1 MNSQSARFDRQC
13 DPPNI
18 FSGHFL
24 PPPPKTFL
32 EASLLRSTTGKS
44 SQCAELYSVYYI
56 TEL

>member
-13 DPPNI
+13 DPQT
-18 FSGHFL
+18 FSVVTSC
-24 PPPPKTFL
+24 PPPKTFL

-44 SQCAELYSVYYI
+44 SQCAELYTVYYI